1 MKDAILAKRAVQP
14 RVRTQVRSN
23 QIKSNHFILSLYMHY
38 MYTVKPALSSHSREA
53 RNVAAEGRW
62 LFNTGQTYK
71 ETLIW
76 EKSKW
81 LLNTGGCL
89 IQVAA

>member
-1 MKDAILAKRAVQP
+1 MQLV
-14 RVRTQVRSN
+14 S
-23 QIKSNHFILSLYMHY
+23 
-38 MYTVKPALSSHSREA
+38 TVEPALSSHSREA
-53 RNVAAEGRW
+53 GNVAAEGRW

-89 IQVAA
+89 IQVVALAGSTVYQQNLR